1 MSKKLEKRAARL
13 ARKAENRATLIRQVV
28 RDYKD
33 SQVMNQANLA
43 REMER
48 QREIELAVA
57 RYSQARKALK
67 RVRQKMQLKKRNP
80 RNAAPRRFP
89 ATS

>member
-28 RDYKD
+28 RAYKD

-67 RVRQKMQLKKRNP
+67 RVRQKMQLKKRDP

>member
-13 ARKAENRATLIRQVV
+13 ARKAENCATLIRQVV

-67 RVRQKMQLKKRNP
+67 RVRRKMQLKKRNP

>member
-67 RVRQKMQLKKRNP
+67 RVRQKMQLKKRDP

>member
-67 RVRQKMQLKKRNP
+67 RVRQKMQLKKRDA
-80 RNAAPRRFP
+80 RNAASRRFP